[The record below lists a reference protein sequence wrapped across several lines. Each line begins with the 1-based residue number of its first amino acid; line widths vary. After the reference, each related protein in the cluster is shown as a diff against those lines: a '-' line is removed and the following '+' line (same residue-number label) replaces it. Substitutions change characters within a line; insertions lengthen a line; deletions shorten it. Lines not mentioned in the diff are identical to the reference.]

1 MAPQQCLFPV
11 TRTCASPHTGQGG
24 LQEGL
29 QILVMG
35 RLPSAVWWALSHEL
49 FKVVH
54 KYTDSLEA
62 SKPDLQL
69 TAVKT
74 VTSNHC
80 LG

>member
-35 RLPSAVWWALSHEL
+35 RLPSAVWWALSHKF
-49 FKVVH
+49 FKVEH

-62 SKPDLQL
+62 SKPDLHL

-74 VTSNHC
+74 V
-80 LG
+80 